1 MGSFMTV
8 HDGSTMIPLYFY
20 KIADREKRRLT
31 RHLYCPILKK
41 NSSPYASNLWYH
53 FSLYRRVRVW

>member
-8 HDGSTMIPLYFY
+8 HDGSTMIPFYFY
-20 KIADREKRRLT
+20 KIAEREKRR
-31 RHLYCPILKK
+31 RKDIIYCPILKK
-41 NSSPYASNLWYH
+41 NCSPYASNLWYH